1 MIDRFTRWPEV
12 VPLANT
18 SADTNPDH
26 RHHRLR
32 SEVPERPV
40 VRTHH
45 RARYDVGTGVS
56 VPPTNERNGRK
67 RWIDALP
74 LALLGIRSSV
84 KEDLRHA
91 PAELVYGSPLRLP
104 GVFFTETLPSNA
116 AALSDHLRILFDSIR
131 PTLTRTAPSRK
142 WFVSKELKKCTH
154 VFVQNDAPRP
164 PLSPTYD
171 GPYLVLSRAGKTITI
186 LCQNKSRTIS
196 LDRVKPAFLDSAD
209 APQVQNT
216 QLVHHEASRRD
227 VAASRSHN
235 RSKSYHDFI
244 WGKAVLWN
252 HSYYL
257 STCGVSCLVDQVDLV
272 VENVVLEIPSYGL
285 RKIQQR
291 FEDLRRENFSLKVS
305 LSYAQLKL
313 QELGATD
320 VYFNRAESFDDFSAV
335 KKQLAEKE
343 IAFAKARKEWNEE
356 IQIRD
361 EKIMSLREKQR
372 TAERVYQEAEILK
385 TKCEK
390 LKEEKEVYERMLKEL
405 QLSYDILLEQLK
417 AANDSVCDDDGSG
430 SMVLMSKKEAIIL
443 DLKTTIAHL
452 EAELDEKCNKLK
464 QYANIDM
471 ETLENCVKNYKIN
484 YLKKAAF
491 PEIEPEFQS
500 KLRQVYDRTKHL
512 YSRLK
517 SSAAALNAVRMK
529 LANANGN
536 ELSNIAGLSALNEDI
551 LENMNATAAFISL
564 LEGNSFS
571 QSLING
577 GDGGGG
583 TDNMFLHIVEVE
595 EEVKQLRQHL
605 DARDKHIEEL
615 DGLLKSRQ
623 KIIDSLN
630 LELDAFLLKKESSV
644 DKAVETEVVIKA
656 TEDKGVLCKLSFD
669 PTSFDWP
676 NSVTER
682 CDWLPNFSCNFIQM
696 LDLFAQITQRNDISD
711 SKRDEYVGNLLTN
724 MCETVLPLISQK
736 NATHSTNGV
745 DDDEEENESFPINVA
760 DLSVKPEA
768 ILIAELKTILS
779 TVRAWCSCRDSLRT
793 EEFEEEL
800 RKMTIALK
808 MCISATNA
816 ICKINNNTNNANETT
831 DSAKESLKIE
841 PKKDCTANGTTE
853 IDGKGILEVPDVG
866 LKERNAKLEKY
877 IKLLKGKFKKLEKYL
892 IIGDEEVQLS
902 KNSSL
907 TDLDRLDRVEMLLR
921 SSDTREKQLSAT
933 IEQLEQNNE
942 RLAEYVRTI
951 EATVDDQSCWKN
963 RCLDLQ
969 RKYDLAKLKIETLQ
983 HIRAVRM
990 KLANANGNELSN
1002 IDGLST
1008 LNEDILENMN
1018 ATAAFISLLE
1028 GNSFSHSMINGGDG
1042 SGGTGNM
1049 FLHIVEVEEEVKQLR
1064 QHVDPRDKD
1073 IEELNGLL
1081 KSRQKIIDCLKLE
1094 LDAFLLKKES
1104 SVGKAVETE
1113 VVIQA
1118 SEDKVTERCDWLPNF
1133 SCNFIQ
1139 MLDLF
1144 AQRNDSSYSKRD
1156 EYIENL
1162 LTNMCEA
1169 VLPLISQK
1177 NATHSTNV
1185 VEQEDDDEEE
1195 NESCPIN
1202 VADLSV
1208 KLETI
1213 LIAELRTVLST
1224 VRAWLMDDL
1233 AELLTSSQKNISIA
1247 MNQFV
1252 KLLSESKKPKEQQ
1265 VNLSK
1270 LIKDLK
1276 RSLENVPTCNVS
1288 IGACIQD
1295 TNGSLDD
1302 ILIENKHL
1310 QQMVQQLQQ
1319 ELDDVRGELCS
1330 TVKDFDDYKS
1340 LVSDANR
1347 IIKEDLKKTG
1357 KVLQKFKKK

>member
-1 MIDRFTRWPEV
+1 
-12 VPLANT
+12 L
-18 SADTNPDH
+18 
-26 RHHRLR
+26 
-32 SEVPERPV
+32 
-40 VRTHH
+40 
-45 RARYDVGTGVS
+45 
-56 VPPTNERNGRK
+56 K
-67 RWIDALP
+67 
-74 LALLGIRSSV
+74 
-84 KEDLRHA
+84 
-91 PAELVYGSPLRLP
+91 AELIFVMNSV
-104 GVFFTETLPSNA
+104 GVGEDQQS
-116 AALSDHLRILFDSIR
+116 SCCK
-131 PTLTRTAPSRK
+131 TLTADFT
-142 WFVSKELKKCTH
+142 SKKDSLGNSSSIMKSNFNVTH
-154 VFVQNDAPRP
+154 A
-164 PLSPTYD
+164 
-171 GPYLVLSRAGKTITI
+171 
-186 LCQNKSRTIS
+186 S
-196 LDRVKPAFLDSAD
+196 LPD
-209 APQVQNT
+209 
-216 QLVHHEASRRD
+216 
-227 VAASRSHN
+227 
-235 RSKSYHDFI
+235 
-244 WGKAVLWN
+244 
-252 HSYYL
+252 L
-257 STCGVSCLVDQVDLV
+257 STCGVSCLVDQVDSV
-272 VENVVLEIPSYGL
+272 VENVVPKIPSYGL
-285 RKIQQR
+285 REFQQR

-320 VYFNRAESFDDFSAV
+320 VFFNGAESFDDLSAV

-343 IAFAKARKEWNEE
+343 IAFAKARKEWDRE

-361 EKIMSLREKQR
+361 EKIMSLREKER
-372 TAERVYQEAEILK
+372 AAERVYQEAEILK
-385 TKCEK
+385 IKCEN
-390 LKEEKEVYERMLKEL
+390 LQEEKEVYEGMLKEL
-405 QLSYDILLEQLK
+405 RLSYNLLLDQLK
-417 AANDSVCDDDGSG
+417 AANGSLCDDDGSE
-430 SMVLMSKKEAIIL
+430 SMVLMSKKEATIL

-471 ETLENCVKNYKIN
+471 ETLENCIECKKVKGELELLEKKHNFEMEELEKQLRHAEKN
-484 YLKKAAF
+484 AAMWKETVADLKLASDEKLPMLATSSESNESHAVSSEEEIDRLKMEVERERQKRIKREKVIIHIREKYFNGSSKSWNNDWQLFSQQSELLDSNFANTTMQNSAALQ
-491 PEIEPEFQS
+491 EIEPEFQS
-500 KLRQVYDRTKHL
+500 KLRQIYDRTKHL

-983 HIRAVRM
+983 QALNN
-990 KLANANGNELSN
+990 KEESDKSN
-1002 IDGLST
+1002 NDPSDNNTNNIAASNNT
-1008 LNEDILENMN
+1008 TTA
-1018 ATAAFISLLE
+1018 ATAMDNLNTTTPTA
-1028 GNSFSHSMINGGDG
+1028 
-1042 SGGTGNM
+1042 
-1049 FLHIVEVEEEVKQLR
+1049 
-1064 QHVDPRDKD
+1064 DKTM
-1073 IEELNGLL
+1073 
-1081 KSRQKIIDCLKLE
+1081 K
-1094 LDAFLLKKES
+1094 
-1104 SVGKAVETE
+1104 
-1113 VVIQA
+1113 
-1118 SEDKVTERCDWLPNF
+1118 
-1133 SCNFIQ
+1133 
-1139 MLDLF
+1139 M
-1144 AQRNDSSYSKRD
+1144 
-1156 EYIENL
+1156 
-1162 LTNMCEA
+1162 
-1169 VLPLISQK
+1169 
-1177 NATHSTNV
+1177 
-1185 VEQEDDDEEE
+1185 
-1195 NESCPIN
+1195 
-1202 VADLSV
+1202 
-1208 KLETI
+1208 
-1213 LIAELRTVLST
+1213 
-1224 VRAWLMDDL
+1224 MDDL

-1252 KLLSESKKPKEQQ
+1252 KLLSESKKPQEQQ

-1276 RSLENVPTCNVS
+1276 CSLENVRTCNVS
-1288 IGACIQD
+1288 IGACFQD
-1295 TNGSLDD
+1295 TNGSVDD
-1302 ILIENKHL
+1302 LLIENKHL
-1310 QQMVQQLQQ
+1310 QQKVQELQQ
-1319 ELDDVRGELCS
+1319 ELDDLRGELCS

-1347 IIKEDLKKTG
+1347 DIKEDLKKTG

>member
-1 MIDRFTRWPEV
+1 MNCFGDGE
-12 VPLANT
+12 
-18 SADTNPDH
+18 D
-26 RHHRLR
+26 
-32 SEVPERPV
+32 
-40 VRTHH
+40 
-45 RARYDVGTGVS
+45 
-56 VPPTNERNGRK
+56 K
-67 RWIDALP
+67 Q
-74 LALLGIRSSV
+74 SSSG
-84 KEDLRHA
+84 K
-91 PAELVYGSPLRLP
+91 
-104 GVFFTETLPSNA
+104 
-116 AALSDHLRILFDSIR
+116 
-131 PTLTRTAPSRK
+131 TLTADFS
-142 WFVSKELKKCTH
+142 SKKNSLGNSSSIAKPNFSVTH
-154 VFVQNDAPRP
+154 A
-164 PLSPTYD
+164 
-171 GPYLVLSRAGKTITI
+171 
-186 LCQNKSRTIS
+186 S
-196 LDRVKPAFLDSAD
+196 LPD
-209 APQVQNT
+209 
-216 QLVHHEASRRD
+216 
-227 VAASRSHN
+227 
-235 RSKSYHDFI
+235 
-244 WGKAVLWN
+244 
-252 HSYYL
+252 L
-257 STCGVSCLVDQVDLV
+257 STCGVDCLAGQVDSV
-272 VENVVLEIPSYGL
+272 VENVFPKIPSYGL
-285 RKIQQR
+285 REFQQR

-320 VYFNRAESFDDFSAV
+320 VFFNGGESFDDFSTV
-335 KKQLAEKE
+335 KKKLAEKE
-343 IAFAKARKEWNEE
+343 IAYAKARKEWDRE

-372 TAERVYQEAEILK
+372 IAERVYQEAEILK
-385 TKCEK
+385 IKCEN
-390 LKEEKEVYERMLKEL
+390 LQEEKEVYEGMLKEL
-405 QLSYDILLEQLK
+405 RLSYNLLLEQLK
-417 AANDSVCDDDGSG
+417 ATNGSLCDDDGSE

-471 ETLENCVKNYKIN
+471 ETLENCIECKKIKGELELLEKKHNFEMEELEKQLRHAEKNAAMWKETLAD
-484 YLKKAAF
+484 LKLASDEKLPTLVTSSESNESHAVSSEEEIDRLKMEVEKERQKRIKREKVIIHIREKYFNGGSKSWNSDWQLLSKHSELLDSNFANTTMQNSTAL

-517 SSAAALNAVRMK
+517 SSAAALNGVRMK
-529 LANANGN
+529 LAKANGN

-571 QSLING
+571 HSVING

-605 DARDKHIEEL
+605 DSRDKHIEEL

-623 KIIDSLN
+623 KIIDNLK
-630 LELDAFLLKKESSV
+630 LELDAFLLKKESSL
-644 DKAVETEVVIKA
+644 DKAVETEAVIQVS
-656 TEDKGVLCKLSFD
+656 EDKGVLCKLSFD
-669 PTSFDWP
+669 PISFDWP
-676 NSVTER
+676 NLVTKR

-724 MCETVLPLISQK
+724 MCATVLPLISQK

-745 DDDEEENESFPINVA
+745 EQEDDDEEENESCPINVA
-760 DLSVKPEA
+760 DLSVKPET

-779 TVRAWCSCRDSLRT
+779 TVRAWYSCRDSLRT

-816 ICKINNNTNNANETT
+816 ICKINNNNANETT
-831 DSAKESLKIE
+831 DSAKESLKVE
-841 PKKDCTANGTTE
+841 PKKDCTTNGTAAV
-853 IDGKGILEVPDVG
+853 DGERILEVPDVG

-877 IKLLKGKFKKLEKYL
+877 IKLLKGKFKQLEKYL
-892 IIGDEEVQLS
+892 MIGEEEVQLS

-933 IEQLEQNNE
+933 IEQLERNNE

-951 EATVDDQSCWKN
+951 EATVDDQSFWKK
-963 RCLDLQ
+963 RCLDFQ

-983 HIRAVRM
+983 QAIND
-990 KLANANGNELSN
+990 KEKPDKSIISN
-1002 IDGLST
+1002 
-1008 LNEDILENMN
+1008 NNN
-1018 ATAAFISLLE
+1018 
-1028 GNSFSHSMINGGDG
+1028 NN
-1042 SGGTGNM
+1042 NN
-1049 FLHIVEVEEEVKQLR
+1049 
-1064 QHVDPRDKD
+1064 
-1073 IEELNGLL
+1073 NGLL
-1081 KSRQKIIDCLKLE
+1081 QKENGKS
-1094 LDAFLLKKES
+1094 
-1104 SVGKAVETE
+1104 
-1113 VVIQA
+1113 
-1118 SEDKVTERCDWLPNF
+1118 N
-1133 SCNFIQ
+1133 
-1139 MLDLF
+1139 
-1144 AQRNDSSYSKRD
+1144 NDPSD
-1156 EYIENL
+1156 NN
-1162 LTNMCEA
+1162 TNNIAAC
-1169 VLPLISQK
+1169 S
-1177 NATHSTNV
+1177 NATTAATAMDKLNTTT
-1185 VEQEDDDEEE
+1185 
-1195 NESCPIN
+1195 PT
-1202 VADLSV
+1202 AD
-1208 KLETI
+1208 KTMKI
-1213 LIAELRTVLST
+1213 
-1224 VRAWLMDDL
+1224 MDDL

-1252 KLLSESKKPKEQQ
+1252 KFLSESSKPKEKQ

-1276 RSLENVPTCNVS
+1276 CSLENVRTCNVS

-1295 TNGSLDD
+1295 TSGSLDD

-1310 QQMVQQLQQ
+1310 QQKVQELQQ

-1340 LVSDANR
+1340 LVSDVNR
-1347 IIKEDLKKTG
+1347 DIKEDLKKTG